1 MIWNKA
7 YEIIEN
13 ESRSKHFMRTNNKN
27 YGIKEIVTKTFSYT
41 IMKEVAT
48 DETGGSVGEFAL
60 LHK

>member
-13 ESRSKHFMRTNNKN
+13 ESRSKHFMRTNN